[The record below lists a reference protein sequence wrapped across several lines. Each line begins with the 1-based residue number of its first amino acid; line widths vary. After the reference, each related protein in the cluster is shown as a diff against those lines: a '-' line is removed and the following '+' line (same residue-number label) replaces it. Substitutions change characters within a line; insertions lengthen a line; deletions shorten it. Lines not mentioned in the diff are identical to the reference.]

1 MEIRHKTHNLFRDSH
16 VRKAAE
22 AAHCYA
28 NVKWSDPFSVRFTL
42 HADGPGSAPADEVAH
57 DEVIRQLLMLDPD
70 ATVRTARAIYEG
82 WEDFIGQRGSQY
94 VVHHING
101 DPRDNSRANLRLV
114 HRGENRSTG

>member
-42 HADGPGSAPADEVAH
+42 HSAGPGSAPADVATH
-57 DEVIRQLLMLDPD
+57 DKVILALLTLDPD
-70 ATVRTARAIYEG
+70 ATVRTARATYESLA
-82 WEDFIGQRGSQY
+82 DFEAQKAARVS
-94 VVHHING
+94 
-101 DPRDNSRANLRLV
+101 
-114 HRGENRSTG
+114 

>member
-42 HADGPGSAPADEVAH
+42 HSDGPGSAPADVATH
-57 DEVIRQLLMLDPD
+57 DRVILALLELDPD
-70 ATVRTARAIYEG
+70 ATVRTARATFEG
-82 WEDFIGQRGSQY
+82 LADYKAQLAAR
-94 VVHHING
+94 V
-101 DPRDNSRANLRLV
+101 A
-114 HRGENRSTG
+114 

>member
-1 MEIRHKTHNLFRDSH
+1 MEIRHHTHNLFRDSH

-42 HADGPGSAPADEVAH
+42 HASGPGSAPADTATH
-57 DEVIRQLLMLDPD
+57 DKVIRSLLDLDPN

-82 WEDFIGQRGSQY
+82 LADYQTQTK
-94 VVHHING
+94 
-101 DPRDNSRANLRLV
+101 A
-114 HRGENRSTG
+114 RGEWL

>member
-42 HADGPGSAPADEVAH
+42 HSDGPGSAPADTETH
-57 DEVIRQLLMLDPD
+57 DRVIRTLLELDPD
-70 ATVRTARAIYEG
+70 ATVRTARAVFEG
-82 WEDFIGQRGSQY
+82 LQDFESQF
-94 VVHHING
+94 
-101 DPRDNSRANLRLV
+101 RARNEKL
-114 HRGENRSTG
+114 STG